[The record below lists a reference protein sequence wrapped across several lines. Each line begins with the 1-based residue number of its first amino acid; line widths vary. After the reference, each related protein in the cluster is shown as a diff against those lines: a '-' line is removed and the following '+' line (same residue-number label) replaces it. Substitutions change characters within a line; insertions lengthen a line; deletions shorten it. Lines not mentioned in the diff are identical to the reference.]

1 MVSNRE
7 YIERFF
13 NRSYEKSV
21 EVLMLSDKNFMMPK
35 EKVHE
40 YVKRL
45 LAIPY
50 IEYIDY
56 IKENQGVIED
66 DQLTQSSSFAACSIE
81 MCKSLELHGNL
92 GMGFVEIGKLFPQ
105 YVKVKNESA
114 FRKYGE
120 NQIKTSA
127 QLGLTFEYYGY
138 WYLSSLGYIYN
149 ELDVQIQN
157 SLLARTILRI
167 PLYHN
172 VIIRLLYEIVDM
184 SDYLHSLSNSTKGRR
199 IGSILKMINIC
210 LAECRKDNIR
220 YNDLFYPTYTAN
232 TKTLKMNRQLGTMQ
246 YEEPSVLFSDHQQT
260 NNSIN
265 NISTTKLIP
274 PGSVLTDVKEDNE
287 VCELVHNIMKLYEEI
302 TIIKIVAECQK
313 VYQERYYSMSSNDWI
328 HLIGDY
334 VRRVTLQSSLKDDE
348 VFKYM
353 KVG

>member
-7 YIERFF
+7 YIEWFF
-13 NRSYEKSV
+13 KRSYEKSV
-21 EVLMLSDKNFMMPK
+21 EVFMLSDKKYMMPK

-40 YVKRL
+40 YVYRL

-50 IEYIDY
+50 IEFIDY
-56 IKENQGVIED
+56 IKENEGVIED

-81 MCKSLELHGNL
+81 MCKALDLHGNP
-92 GMGFVEIGKLFPQ
+92 GMSFVEIGQLFPQ

-120 NQIKTSA
+120 NQIKTST

-138 WYLSSLGYIYN
+138 WYLSCLGYIYS
-149 ELDVQIQN
+149 ELDEQAQN

-210 LAECRKDNIR
+210 LAECRKEKIK
-220 YNDLFYPTYTAN
+220 YYDLFYPTYTAN
-232 TKTLKMNRQLGTMQ
+232 TKTLKMNRQFGTMQ
-246 YEEPSVLFSDHQQT
+246 YETPSIEFSDYQEIKHPIK
-260 NNSIN
+260 NN
-265 NISTTKLIP
+265 TTAELIP
-274 PGSVLTDVKEDNE
+274 PASILSDVTADDE
-287 VCELVHNIMKLYEEI
+287 VREFINNMMKLYKEI
-302 TIIKIVAECQK
+302 TIMRIVAECQK
-313 VYQERYYSMSSNDWI
+313 EYQERYYNMDGNDWL

-334 VRRVTLQSSLKDDE
+334 VRRVTSQPTLKDDE
-348 VFKYM
+348 VFKSM
-353 KVG
+353 KAG